1 MRKYPI
7 GFSLLSIVCFLM
19 HTLQR
24 TDGAC
29 EYPLDLRGDWYTTSN
44 GVVTFSN
51 QSISNFKSLTHPS
64 AHTYTC
70 EYIDNDR
77 YITRA
82 RVPILSTTNYDIYF
96 CMSFTRITGTKYLVQ
111 YNSDIADFV
120 NERVVGTSVQS
131 TTSLLSPAEACN
143 LTSAVPTGT
152 QEIFLKKDNVSSN
165 FISCP
170 DSVSSTLDMTLNSD
184 CHGNV
189 LNGMSFPTY
198 LTHTYNSSCATT
210 GNTFTTGGN
219 VSCVYSVASGST
231 THLTVFNL
239 DTSTDETSTYRFL
252 CYVISKSGTQVYVTY
267 HPKVCQNN
275 QTSTY
280 VTSPGVIV
288 SLIDRHNDVD
298 VSPSDEE
305 VPVAIIVGVLVPIVL
320 LCGIVLFI
328 LYWKIKHRQRI
339 SHELELAARR
349 NWRRL
354 AQNFAISTKHELP
367 TVEEYANHSK
377 RVRKKKKKKKDRKL
391 NGETLSVHSQTDSR
405 RRSVWFDE
413 FNNTIEEIQEPPIWQ
428 TQWETFNDPL
438 SKQMYEDD
446 RRSLSTARSVA
457 SVRKIWINP
466 ESTEKAEVESTWD
479 KVAKFFASL
488 RKH

>member
-111 YNSDIADFV
+111 YNS
-120 NERVVGTSVQS
+120 
-131 TTSLLSPAEACN
+131 
-143 LTSAVPTGT
+143 
-152 QEIFLKKDNVSSN
+152 DNVSSN